1 MDVTFVVLVS
11 VSMWEHVELVVEFVP
26 VVVLVLLSGRVITNE
41 VVTGE
46 APEEVGVKV
55 VTIVVV

>member
-1 MDVTFVVLVS
+1 MFVVLVS
-11 VSMWEHVELVVEFVP
+11 VLMEEQVELLVEFVP
-26 VVVLVLLSGRVITNE
+26 EVALVLLRGRVITSE